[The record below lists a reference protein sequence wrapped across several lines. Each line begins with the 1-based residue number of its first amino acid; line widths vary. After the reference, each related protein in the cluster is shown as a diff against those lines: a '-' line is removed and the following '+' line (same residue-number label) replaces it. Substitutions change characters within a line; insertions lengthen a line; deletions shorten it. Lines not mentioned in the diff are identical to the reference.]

1 MIGLEANINV
11 WTNNINVLLKKN
23 CQPLGCCKSAR
34 LHAHGCEV
42 TGHPGGNWRKLAET
56 GGNTPYALVGNC
68 GTWWTLAE
76 TGGEAGVAQQS
87 IYTFLHRGARGQHRR
102 YELLLPDELEDELED
117 EPLPL
122 ERPRPLDELL
132 ECSLSGWLGWWPAR
146 CATSRSE
153 LDSGMLAATAP
164 APRAAGRGRRGCRAG
179 ATGARRRAGRC
190 PWLPRSAATAA
201 VWSNSTSV
209 LTSAGSGGAGRDSSW
224 ARSTSIGGTPPD
236 GKPLAWLP

>member
-1 MIGLEANINV
+1 M
-11 WTNNINVLLKKN
+11 
-23 CQPLGCCKSAR
+23 P
-34 LHAHGCEV
+34 
-42 TGHPGGNWRKLAET
+42 
-56 GGNTPYALVGNC
+56 
-68 GTWWTLAE
+68 
-76 TGGEAGVAQQS
+76 QQS

-179 ATGARRRAGRC
+179 ATGARRRTGRC
-190 PWLPRSAATAA
+190 PWLPRSAAAAA

-224 ARSTSIGGTPPD
+224 ARSTSIGGTLSISMVLAVFV
-236 GKPLAWLP
+236 GRAPLAPWGSQAPKVKVTQRSLTVSL